1 MSATIEKVVHVV
13 DDDAS
18 MLTALCRLLELAGY
32 AVQSFTSATAFLDQH
47 RADHRGCIVTDL
59 RMPGMSGLD
68 LQMALARD
76 GNPLPIIFVT
86 GHGDIPTSVHAMR
99 RGAED
104 FLTKPVRKADLLA
117 SVERALA
124 LDAAQFAQRAHQYEL
139 KQHFATLT
147 AREREVLTQV
157 IAGKLN
163 KEIAAALGTAE
174 ATIKTHRAS
183 VMRKLQVQ
191 SPAEL
196 GRITEQLGAALR
208 NS

>member
-76 GNPLPIIFVT
+76 GIPLPIIFVT

-196 GRITEQLGAALR
+196 GRIT
-208 NS
+208 

>member
-183 VMRKLQVQ
+183 VMRNLQVQ

>member
-1 MSATIEKVVHVV
+1 MSATIKKVVRLV

-18 MLTALCRLLELAGY
+18 MLTALSRLLELAGY
-32 AVQSFTSATAFLDQH
+32 AVQSFASAAAFLEQH

-59 RMPGMSGLD
+59 RMPGMGGLD

-86 GHGDIPTSVHAMR
+86 GYGDIATSVHAMR

-124 LDAAQFAQRAHQYEL
+124 LDAIQFGQRAHQYEL

-147 AREREVLTQV
+147 AREREVLAQV

-163 KEIAAALGTAE
+163 KEIAAALGAAE
-174 ATIKTHRAS
+174 TTIKTHRAS
-183 VMRKLQVQ
+183 IMRKLQVQ

>member
-32 AVQSFTSATAFLDQH
+32 AVQSFTSAAAFLDQH

-99 RGAED
+99 GGAED

-196 GRITEQLGAALR
+196 GRITAQLGAALR

>member
-1 MSATIEKVVHVV
+1 MSATNKKVVHLV

-18 MLTALCRLLELAGY
+18 MLTALSRLLELAGY
-32 AVQSFTSATAFLDQH
+32 AVQSFASAAAFLDQH

-124 LDAAQFAQRAHQYEL
+124 LDGIQFGQRAHQYEL
-139 KQHFATLT
+139 EQHFATLT
-147 AREREVLTQV
+147 AREREVLAQV

-163 KEIAAALGTAE
+163 KEIAAALGAAE
-174 ATIKTHRAS
+174 TTIKTHRAS
-183 VMRKLQVQ
+183 IMRKLQVE

-196 GRITEQLGAALR
+196 GRIAEQLGAALR
-208 NS
+208 N

>member
-1 MSATIEKVVHVV
+1 MSATNKKVVHLV

-18 MLTALCRLLELAGY
+18 MLTALSRLLELAGY
-32 AVQSFTSATAFLDQH
+32 AVQSFASAAAFLDQH

-117 SVERALA
+117 SVERAWRWMASNSGSARISTSWSSIL
-124 LDAAQFAQRAHQYEL
+124 QR
-139 KQHFATLT
+139 
-147 AREREVLTQV
+147 
-157 IAGKLN
+157 
-163 KEIAAALGTAE
+163 
-174 ATIKTHRAS
+174 
-183 VMRKLQVQ
+183 
-191 SPAEL
+191 
-196 GRITEQLGAALR
+196 
-208 NS
+208 